1 MTTALAPALASR
13 KHTARPMPVP
23 PPVTIATFPRNSML
37 ESSAYTRQR
46 CCTSL
51 PIGSRWRFSTALS
64 GPRSSSQPRGHRI
77 DGGVKHVDDA
87 VDLLLGDHERWRDR
101 EHVAG
106 QGSDDDALLKRGQ
119 PYVSSC
125 TRRGFEQLLRLL

>member
-1 MTTALAPALASR
+1 MTTALAPAPASR

-37 ESSAYTRQR
+37 ESSAYTRER
-46 CCTSL
+46 CCTSH
-51 PIGSRWRFSTALS
+51 PTGSRWRFSTALS
-64 GPRSSSQPRGHRI
+64 DPRSSLQPRGHRV

-87 VDLLLGDHERWRDR
+87 VDLLLGDHERRRDR

-106 QGSDDDALLKRGQ
+106 EGADDDTLLKRGQ
-119 PYVSSC
+119 PHVSSR
-125 TRRGFEQLLRLL
+125 TRRGIEQLLRLL